1 VRAVRRLAVA
11 GVAAA
16 ALALVVAAA
25 FGGVALVNYDTLYGL
40 LWGREIATGGE
51 ADLRVGLAPTPHP
64 LLTAAGTVLA
74 PLGPEGAQTAAVAG
88 AYLALGAVG
97 VLVALL
103 GRAWFSWPVG
113 LLAAALLLTRE
124 PVLSYGVRAYV
135 DLPYLALLLAALLA
149 WTRAGPGAPG
159 PEGRSAR
166 TRTPSGAAVLVPL
179 ALAGLLRPEAW
190 LFAAVA
196 WLVLAREGRRGPREE
211 RRGVREGR
219 RGARELAGL
228 ALLAAA
234 APVLWALHDLV
245 LAGDPLWSLTGT
257 RENVGVLG
265 RVTGLDDLP
274 LTLPRR
280 LGEILREPG
289 LLAAAGGGVLSL
301 LWLRR
306 RALPGALAGLLA
318 VGAFAVLAAAGLS
331 LLVRYLLPAAAVLAV
346 FAGAGLAGWRLLPA
360 GDARRRAWLAFAGVC
375 AVLLVAF
382 APAQARRLDRLQAA
396 LARQEQIVAALEPL
410 ARRAPCRPLAVP
422 NRRAVPHLALWL
434 DLQPRDVVVVADAGV
449 PARGTYLAPTSR
461 AVADDF
467 VLDARDRDRRL
478 VLDVPGA
485 EVAGANAAWRAFAR
499 CGR

>member
-1 VRAVRRLAVA
+1 MGSVRRLAVA

-16 ALALVVAAA
+16 ALGLLLAAA
-25 FGGVALVNYDTLYGL
+25 TGGVALVNYDTLYGL
-40 LWGREIATGGE
+40 LWGRQLSTGAE
-51 ADLRVGLAPTPHP
+51 VDLRVGLAPTPHP
-64 LLTAAGTVLA
+64 LLTAAGALLA

-103 GRAWFSWPVG
+103 GRAWFG
-113 LLAAALLLTRE
+113 LPAGLVAAVLLLTRE

-149 WTRAGPGAPG
+149 WTRRPPA
-159 PEGRSAR
+159 
-166 TRTPSGAAVLVPL
+166 GAAVLAPL

-190 LFAAVA
+190 LFAAAA
-196 WLVLAREGRRGPREE
+196 WLALAWSGRRSR
-211 RRGVREGR
+211 
-219 RGARELAGL
+219 RELAV
-228 ALLAAA
+228 LAALA
-234 APVLWALHDLV
+234 ASAPVLWALHDLV

-280 LGEILREPG
+280 LGEVLREPG
-289 LLAAAGGGVLSL
+289 LVAAAGGGVLSL

-306 RALPGALAGLLA
+306 RALPGLVAGLLA
-318 VGAFAVLAAAGLS
+318 VGAFSVLAAAGLS
-331 LLVRYLLPAAAVLAV
+331 LLVRYLLPAATVLAI
-346 FAGAGLAGWRLLPA
+346 FAGAGLAGFLLLPR
-360 GDARRRAWLAFAGVC
+360 GDPRRRAWTAFAALCV
-375 AVLLVAF
+375 VLLAAF
-382 APAQARRLDRLQAA
+382 TPGQARRLDRLQEA

-434 DLQPRDVVVVADAGV
+434 GVQPRDVRIVADEGL
-449 PARGTYLAPTSR
+449 PARGTYFAPASR

-485 EVAGANAAWRAFAR
+485 AVAGANASWRAFAR
-499 CGR
+499 CDR

>member
-1 VRAVRRLAVA
+1 VRRLAVA

-16 ALALVVAAA
+16 ALASLVAVA

-40 LWGREIATGGE
+40 LWGRELATGQE
-51 ADLRVGLAPTPHP
+51 VDLRTSLAPTPHP
-64 LLTAAGTVLA
+64 LLTAAGVLLA
-74 PLGPEGAQTAAVAG
+74 PLGPEGAQTAAVVG
-88 AYLALGAVG
+88 AYLALGVVG

-103 GRAWFSWPVG
+103 GRAWFG
-113 LLAAALLLTRE
+113 LAAGLAAAALLLTRE

-149 WTRAGPGAPG
+149 HTRRPGA
-159 PEGRSAR
+159 
-166 TRTPSGAAVLVPL
+166 GAAVLAPL

-190 LFAAVA
+190 LFAAAA
-196 WLVLAREGRRGPREE
+196 WVLLARGGRRTP
-211 RRGVREGR
+211 
-219 RGARELAGL
+219 RELAGL
-228 ALLAAA
+228 AALAGA

-280 LGEILREPG
+280 LGEVLREPG
-289 LLAAAGGGVLSL
+289 LVAAAGGGVLAL

-306 RALPGALAGLLA
+306 RALPGLVAGLLA

-331 LLVRYLLPAAAVLAV
+331 LLVRYLLPAATVLAL
-346 FAGAGLAGWRLLPA
+346 FAGAGVAGFLLLPR
-360 GDARRRAWLAFAGVC
+360 GDGRRRAWAAFA
-375 AVLLVAF
+375 ALALVLLAAF
-382 APAQARRLDRLQAA
+382 APAQARRLDRLQAS
-396 LARQEQIVAALEPL
+396 LGRQEEIVAALEPL
-410 ARRAPCRPLAVP
+410 VRRAPCRPIAVP
-422 NRRAVPHLALWL
+422 NRRAVPHVALWL
-434 DLQPRDVVVVADAGV
+434 GVQPRDVRVVADEGV
-449 PARGTYLAPTSR
+449 PARGTYVAPASR

-485 EVAGANAAWRAFAR
+485 DVAGANAAWTAFAR